1 MRINFKWFVL
11 LLGTEYVV
19 NPQASFLCALL
30 DVPDL
35 IRAKFD
41 AAAST
46 TDATKQALNLA
57 QQQLSQLRVVL
68 HNLRSLPRVAEQ
80 HSSGALP
87 ALPGGVSQIANPE
100 EIPLDDLEEPNA
112 EPSDVD
118 SDDDGLNRTA
128 SSSMAGHV
136 ANPEELDISDALND
150 EAATTSQTATSQGGS
165 AAPNPDEIN
174 LDDI

>member
-1 MRINFKWFVL
+1 MAMRINFKWFVL

-41 AAAST
+41 DAAST

-57 QQQLSQLRVVL
+57 QQQLSQLRVLL
-68 HNLRSLPRVAEQ
+68 HNLRSLPRVAEPVL
-80 HSSGALP
+80 A
-87 ALPGGVSQIANPE
+87 AGVSHIANPE
-100 EIPLDDLEEPNA
+100 EIPLDDLEQPLA

-118 SDDDGLNRTA
+118 SDDERTA

-136 ANPEELDISDALND
+136 ANPEELDISDVLND
-150 EAATTSQTATSQGGS
+150 E
-165 AAPNPDEIN
+165 
-174 LDDI
+174 